1 MIKKLLLGACAVGVV
16 GYLGIATYI
25 YNYDNNRSTTLIETV
40 ATPKGDAQIREIFYQ
55 RGCEYCHTG
64 NAPMPFYAS
73 FPIAKQL
80 MEYDV
85 RKGYIHFNLEA
96 TMDSLVNGTAAPES
110 DLAKIER
117 AVYDQTM
124 PPTRYTAVHWSGSLS
139 AEDREKILNWAEKQR
154 AQYYVTK
161 GVSDAFKN
169 EVVQPLPE
177 PMPTDPKKV
186 AMGSILYHD
195 TRLSGDDSLSCE
207 TCHKLDAGGVDNL
220 VTSKG
225 INGQMGPINAPTV
238 FNSVYNV
245 EQFWDGRAKNLQEQ
259 AGGPPLNPI
268 EMGSESWDQIIGK
281 LAKDPDLTA
290 AFIEVYPEGYSAETI
305 TDAIAEFEKTLV
317 TQNSPFDRYMKGD
330 ENALTAQQKHGFQLF
345 KDNKCG
351 TCHVG
356 KNLGGQSFE
365 MMGLKEDY
373 FVARG
378 KGIAEVDL
386 GRFNFTTFERDRNRF
401 KVPTLRNI
409 EQTGPYLHDGSMD
422 SLKDAVD
429 MMLKYQLETTLPEKD
444 VDDIVAFLKSLT
456 GEYTLDQPT
465 KL

>member
-1 MIKKLLLGACAVGVV
+1 MIKKLIVGACALGIV
-16 GYLGIATYI
+16 GYLGTAAYI
-25 YNYDNNRSTTLIETV
+25 YNYDAKRSERLIATV
-40 ATPKGDAQIREIFYQ
+40 APKGDSHVREIFYQ
-55 RGCEYCHTG
+55 RGCEYCHTA
-64 NAPMPFYAS
+64 NAEMPFYAA

-80 MEYDV
+80 MAHDV
-85 RKGYIHFNLEA
+85 KMGYIHFNLEG

-117 AVYDQTM
+117 AIRDEIM
-124 PPTRYTAVHWSGSLS
+124 PPGRYTAVHWRGGVT
-139 AEDREKILNWAEKQR
+139 AEDKAAILAWAQEQR
-154 AQYYVTK
+154 SKYYVTE
-161 GVSDAFKN
+161 GVSPAFKN
-169 EVVQPLPE
+169 EVVQPLPA

-195 TRLSGDDSLSCE
+195 NRLSGDNSLSCE
-207 TCHKLDAGGVDNL
+207 SCHKLDAGGVDNL
-220 VTSKG
+220 ITSKG
-225 INGQMGPINAPTV
+225 INGSIGPINAPTV
-238 FNSVYNV
+238 FNSVYNI
-245 EQFWDGRAKNLQEQ
+245 EQFWDGRAKNLQAQ

-281 LAKDPDLTA
+281 LSQDPALTA
-290 AFIEVYPEGYSAETI
+290 AFTEVYPQGFTADTI
-305 TDAIAEFEKTLV
+305 TDAIAEFEKTVV
-317 TQNSPFDRYMKGD
+317 TPNSAFDRFMKGD
-330 ENALTAQQKHGFQLF
+330 DSALTAQQKRGFQLF

-373 FVARG
+373 FAARG
-378 KGIAEVDL
+378 GITDADR

-409 EQTGPYLHDGSMD
+409 EQTAPYLHDGSMD
-422 SLKDAVD
+422 TLKSAVE
-429 MMLKYQLETTLPEKD
+429 MMLKYQLEVSLPEKD
-444 VDDIVAFLKSLT
+444 VDDIVEFLKSTT
-456 GEYTLDQPT
+456 GEYKLDQPT

>member
-1 MIKKLLLGACAVGVV
+1 MIKKLIVGACALGIV
-16 GYLGIATYI
+16 GYLGTAAYI
-25 YNYDNNRSTTLIETV
+25 YNYDAKRSERLI
-40 ATPKGDAQIREIFYQ
+40 ATAAPKGDAHVREIFYQ
-55 RGCEYCHTG
+55 RGCEYCHTA
-64 NAPMPFYAS
+64 NADMPFYAS

-80 MEYDV
+80 MEHDV
-85 RKGYIHFNLEA
+85 KMGYVHFNLQA
-96 TMDSLVNGTAAPES
+96 TMDSLVNNTAAPES

-117 AVYDQTM
+117 AIQDEIM
-124 PPTRYTAVHWSGSLS
+124 PPGRYTAVHWSGGVT
-139 AEDREKILNWAEKQR
+139 AEDKAAILAWAQDQR
-154 AQYYVTK
+154 SKYYVTE
-161 GVSDAFKN
+161 GVSPAFKN
-169 EVVQPLPE
+169 EVVQPLPA

-195 TRLSGDDSLSCE
+195 NRLSGDNSLSCE
-207 TCHKLDAGGVDNL
+207 TCHKLDGGGVDNL
-220 VTSKG
+220 ITSKG
-225 INGQMGPINAPTV
+225 INGSIGPINAPTV

-281 LAKDPDLTA
+281 LSQDPALTA
-290 AFIEVYPEGYSAETI
+290 AFTEVYPQGFSADTI

-317 TQNSPFDRYMKGD
+317 TPNSAFDRFMKGD
-330 ENALTAQQKHGFQLF
+330 DSALTAQQKRGFQLF

-373 FVARG
+373 FAARG
-378 KGIAEVDL
+378 SITDVDQ

-409 EQTGPYLHDGSMD
+409 ELTAPYLHDGSMD
-422 SLKDAVD
+422 TLKGAVE
-429 MMLKYQLETTLPEKD
+429 MMLKYQLEVNLPEKD
-444 VDDIVAFLKSLT
+444 VDDIVEFLKSTT
-456 GEYTLDQPT
+456 GEYKLDQPT